1 MSLIPS
7 PVVSPC
13 SSLVGLPWHP
23 TSAAGQTHPT
33 ELRTRRNVLPL
44 LLSHLTGSLNSRH
57 AACAFLEAGWLAE
70 CHHTLAWNAPP
81 WLTRLLP
88 SGLRAVCQRRAF
100 SELPAAKLNA
110 HPWPELAR
118 LAFRNLNLPWLG
130 PHLRNRYR
138 IEAVNR
144 RFDSAVAYRVAHSS
158 GLSGVYSY
166 FDTSLHTF
174 REARRIGLRTFY
186 ELPTPYWRLVER
198 ILASEHRRFQNSAW
212 AATLPSCETIAEA
225 GIHRDEELQLADIVI
240 VPSPFVRDSLALAP
254 SFKGEIIVVPYGCP
268 EPTHEKSPHQ
278 SQEPLK
284 LLFVGTLSQSK
295 GLADL
300 LEAVLPLGDQVKLTL
315 AGSFPSLGAS
325 NLKSQISERPIRQ
338 LGQIP
343 HHTLMAE
350 LRHHDLLIL
359 PTLYEGLSLAVLEA
373 MSQGLPVLTTTH
385 SGFQGI
391 VEGGKQMLLIPPG
404 DPNSLRMSLQELLN
418 HRESLFRLAA
428 AGLEWARG
436 NTWSVYRQKLRTALA
451 PFQPQA

>member
-1 MSLIPS
+1 M
-7 PVVSPC
+7 
-13 SSLVGLPWHP
+13 
-23 TSAAGQTHPT
+23 
-33 ELRTRRNVLPL
+33 
-44 LLSHLTGSLNSRH
+44 
-57 AACAFLEAGWLAE
+57 AE

-81 WLTRLLP
+81 WLTRFLP

-100 SELPAAKLNA
+100 PELPAAKLNA

-118 LAFRNLNLPWLG
+118 LAFRNLNLPGLG
-130 PHLRNRYR
+130 PHLRHRYR

-174 REARRIGLRTFY
+174 REARRLGLRTFY

-198 ILASEHRRFQNSAW
+198 ILASEHHRFQNSAW

-225 GIHRDEELQLADIVI
+225 GIRRDEELQLADIVI

-268 EPTHEKSPHQ
+268 EPTHEKSQHQ
-278 SQEPLK
+278 NQEPRTKNQEPLK

-300 LEAVLPLGDQVKLTL
+300 LEAVSPLGDQVKLTL
-315 AGSFPSLGAS
+315 AGSFTSLGGS
-325 NLKSQISERPIRQ
+325 NLKSQISNRPIRQ

-343 HHTLMAE
+343 HHALMAE
-350 LRHHDLLIL
+350 LRHHDLLVL
-359 PTLYEGLSLAVLEA
+359 PTMYEGLSLAVLEA
-373 MSQGLPVLTTTH
+373 MSQGVPVLTTTH

-404 DPNSLRMSLQELLN
+404 DPSSLRVSLQELLN

-436 NTWSVYRQKLRTALA
+436 HTWSVYRQILRNALA
-451 PFQPQA
+451 PHLPQACN